1 MRGYLN
7 IKNLLIAGSVTAL
20 TSGWLDYTLMNKSQR
35 VYVLAMSFAF
45 IMQLLKEADKRYYRF
60 RKGRVQ

>member
-7 IKNLLIAGSVTAL
+7 IKNALIAVATTAL
-20 TSGWLDYTLMNKSQR
+20 TSGWLDYTAMSKYQR
-35 VYVLAMSFAF
+35 GYVLAVSFVF

-60 RKGRVQ
+60 RKEGR